1 MLNQNPRPNNHHQV
15 VGLQFS
21 LNNNPDHPSTSWSS
35 RHVKTMVMSFKP
47 GLPKNQ
53 TVTRICSGARLFG
66 MSCQEAPVKESEI
79 KGKRRHPL
87 IVRDQPELTPRATP
101 GASVEHRAQRCPTGV

>member
-1 MLNQNPRPNNHHQV
+1 
-15 VGLQFS
+15 
-21 LNNNPDHPSTSWSS
+21 
-35 RHVKTMVMSFKP
+35 MVMSFKP
-47 GLPKNQ
+47 ELPKNQ
-53 TVTRICSGARLFG
+53 TITRICSRARLFG

-101 GASVEHRAQRCPTGV
+101 EASVEHGPRRCPTEV